1 MPFHCWPT
9 TCIRILLYYLGME
22 LRDCQTSHVCVIH
35 TPSYSN
41 RLFFFFCFGRFGAGE
56 QNGFFS
62 LSKMALERMREKI
75 SEYSGTLIQ

>member
-1 MPFHCWPT
+1 MFVSFT
-9 TCIRILLYYLGME
+9 RRATAT
-22 LRDCQTSHVCVIH
+22 DF
-35 TPSYSN
+35 
-41 RLFFFFCFGRFGAGE
+41 FFFFCFGRFGAGE